1 MRSNSGRRRA
11 AVMCVWVT
19 ALAMSAAGCGQTVG
33 SGVYSTAPSA
43 TTEQSTAPAATVAAS
58 DGVSDGTAVKPT
70 SASPGVTP
78 STGASAPSAT
88 REQPEPRPSAAPS
101 GLVPYA
107 GPVEHIFFHPL
118 IVDPARAFDGDRM
131 SKGYDDWFVT
141 VYEFRRILQSLYER
155 GYVLIDIRTLFDIR
169 EENGRSVVALRT
181 PLVPAGKKPLVLSVD
196 DLNYY
201 DYMLKNGNASR
212 LVLDNAGHVAAL
224 YQDSAGNQVISR
236 EIEIVPIVDHFV
248 ELHPDFSVGGAKGVL
263 ALTGYEG
270 VLGYRTQADS
280 PNRDEERRAV
290 EPVVRRLKETGWIF
304 ASHGYGHLDARK
316 VSFERLKT
324 DTERWKR
331 EVEPVIGPTPI
342 YIYPYGSRPETG
354 SDKFQMLT
362 EFGFRMLC
370 SVGPAPYLK
379 TADGAVMMDRRH
391 IDGIAVH
398 DQRELLKPLFDV
410 EQVID
415 PARPR

>member
-19 ALAMSAAGCGQTVG
+19 ALAISAAGCGQPVG

-43 TTEQSTAPAATVAAS
+43 MTEQSTTPPATVAAS
-58 DGVSDGTAVKPT
+58 DGAAVRPT
-70 SASPGVTP
+70 PASPSVTP
-78 STGASAPSAT
+78 SADASAPSAT
-88 REQPEPRPSAAPS
+88 GEQPGPKPSAAPS

-155 GYVLIDIRTLFDIR
+155 GYVLVDIRTLFDVR
-169 EENGRSVVALRT
+169 EENGRTVVALKI

-201 DYMLKNGNASR
+201 DYMLQNGNASR
-212 LVLDNAGHVAAL
+212 LVLDDTGRVAAL
-224 YQDSAGNQVISR
+224 YRDRSGNEVISR

-248 ELHPDFSVGGAKGVL
+248 EMHPDFSVGGAKGVI

-280 PNRDEERRAV
+280 PQRERERSAA
-290 EPVVRRLKETGWIF
+290 EPVVRRLKETGWVF

-316 VSFERLKT
+316 VSLDRLKS

-331 EVEPVIGPTPI
+331 EVEPIVGPTAI

-354 SDKFQMLT
+354 GDKFRMLT

-379 TADGAVMMDRRH
+379 TTDEAVMMDRRH
-391 IDGIAVH
+391 IDGIAFR
-398 DQRELLKPLFDV
+398 DQRERLKPLFDV